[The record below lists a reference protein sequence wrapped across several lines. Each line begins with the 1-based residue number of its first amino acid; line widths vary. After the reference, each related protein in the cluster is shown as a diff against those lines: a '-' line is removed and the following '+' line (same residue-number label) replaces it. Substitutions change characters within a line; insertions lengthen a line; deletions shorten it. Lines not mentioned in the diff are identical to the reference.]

1 MYEGANALWLRWCFP
16 CECCVGV
23 CGCAQLWQERK
34 PLGACGVTGAVM
46 SRLGSADAFTR
57 EKNTRTPFKSLVRYG
72 RTISGNNDLE
82 KRKRLLIDSLHSIRH
97 QPECFGWRG
106 ESFKSRYNDR
116 QVVYILRVEQEWKS
130 AICVWPRSHLR
141 VAEMPRGRSRGAD
154 WGISYNLGLPP
165 FPIPSS
171 LHVACA

>member
-1 MYEGANALWLRWCFP
+1 MAEVVFPLRMLRWS
-16 CECCVGV
+16 
-23 CGCAQLWQERK
+23 LRR
-34 PLGACGVTGAVM
+34 TAVAGKKTAWCLRCNRRCDVPPWI
-46 SRLGSADAFTR
+46 SGRFHS
-57 EKNTRTPFKSLVRYG
+57 EKITRTPFKSLVRYG

-116 QVVYILRVEQEWKS
+116 QVYILRVEQEWKS

>member
-23 CGCAQLWQERK
+23 CGAQLWQERK

-46 SRLGSADAFTR
+46 SRPGSADAFTR
-57 EKNTRTPFKSLVRYG
+57 EKITRTPFKSLVRYG

-165 FPIPSS
+165 LPIPSS

>member
-1 MYEGANALWLRWCFP
+1 MAEVVFPLRMLRWS
-16 CECCVGV
+16 
-23 CGCAQLWQERK
+23 LRR
-34 PLGACGVTGAVM
+34 TAVAGKKTAWCLRCNRRCDVPPWI
-46 SRLGSADAFTR
+46 SGRFHSG
-57 EKNTRTPFKSLVRYG
+57 KITRTPFKSLVRYG